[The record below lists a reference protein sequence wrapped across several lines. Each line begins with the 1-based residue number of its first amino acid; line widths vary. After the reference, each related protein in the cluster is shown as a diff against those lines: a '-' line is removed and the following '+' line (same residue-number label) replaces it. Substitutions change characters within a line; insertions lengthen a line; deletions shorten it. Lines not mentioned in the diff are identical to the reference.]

1 MRLASEGS
9 RMSQRGS
16 QPLYPIG
23 IVAELVDVRPETLRV
38 WDRDR
43 EGLVTPKRRRGFR
56 CYSDADLQ
64 RALFVKHLLDE
75 EGFNVA
81 AVRGYIRLYHCWT
94 LSDCVPCH
102 EATTATGKPC
112 WKRPGAYCG
121 LAEEESRLCSTCSS
135 RDSRATTVLCLAS
148 PSGHIRRRR
157 AHPGG
162 WMAPERREGVRGG
175 ANGQRRKRVREPIHR
190 RRGSRPGPGS
200 RVGPARARAG
210 RRFRSVAWSFRRK

>member
-1 MRLASEGS
+1 
-9 RMSQRGS
+9 MSQRGS

-38 WDRDR
+38 WDR

-102 EATTATGKPC
+102 EATTATGRPC
-112 WKRPGAYCG
+112 WKRSGAYCG
-121 LAEEESRLCSTCSS
+121 LAEEEARLCSTCSE
-135 RDSRATTVLCLAS
+135 RDSRPTALPFAL
-148 PSGHIRRRR
+148 HR
-157 AHPGG
+157 PGG
-162 WMAPERREGVRGG
+162 AFGDNVPIPAAGWRPSAEREYGVERTGRGTNVSGNRSTVEEALDPARGPMWGRRE
-175 ANGQRRKRVREPIHR
+175 
-190 RRGSRPGPGS
+190 RGSEDNSG
-200 RVGPARARAG
+200 A
-210 RRFRSVAWSFRRK
+210 